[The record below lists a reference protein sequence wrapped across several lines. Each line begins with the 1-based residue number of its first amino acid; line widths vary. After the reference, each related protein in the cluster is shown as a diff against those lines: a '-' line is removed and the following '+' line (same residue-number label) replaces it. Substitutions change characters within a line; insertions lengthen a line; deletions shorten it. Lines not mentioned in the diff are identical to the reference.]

1 MPTTIGKFSLWTVV
15 AVIAIVVLALLL
27 YNNWSPAA

>member
-15 AVIAIVVLALLL
+15 ALLAIVAVALGLALTR
-27 YNNWSPAA
+27 